1 MYHIF
6 TPIELKEF
14 VSVLLLKH
22 KDFED
27 DNEYINDLFNDSIS
41 WQRKLISFNHFL
53 SIVIEQ
59 LEKRGIDCSNLV
71 QSIYSQVDTCHFE
84 IQEGDIRFLESLF
97 KNDFG
102 SSLTLEEELIEAQ
115 NRIEK

>member
-1 MYHIF
+1 M
-6 TPIELKEF
+6 
-14 VSVLLLKH
+14 SVLCLKN
-22 KDFED
+22 KDFEED
-27 DNEYINDLFNDSIS
+27 MDYINDLFNDSIS

-59 LEKRGIDCSNLV
+59 LEKKGIDCSSLIEN
-71 QSIYSQVDTCHFE
+71 IYSQEDKCYFK
-84 IQEGDIRFLESLF
+84 IQDGEIRFLESLF
-97 KNDFG
+97 KNDCG